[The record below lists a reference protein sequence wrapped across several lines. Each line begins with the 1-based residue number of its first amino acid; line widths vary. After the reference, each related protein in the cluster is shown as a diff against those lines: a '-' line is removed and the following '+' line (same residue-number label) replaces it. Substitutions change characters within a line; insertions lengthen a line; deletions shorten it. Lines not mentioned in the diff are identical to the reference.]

1 MVWFNTFFI
10 DSAKRNDS
18 LGKRPTGQRAPR
30 SAFTMIELL
39 VVVAIIGI
47 LVALLLPA
55 VQNAREASRRVECQ
69 NNLKQIGL
77 ALHNYESV
85 YRTLPWGAKGG
96 WGQSWTTDILPF
108 LEQTQLADIVPQGEP
123 GSATANNPESIRFR
137 ELARTALPVF
147 RCPSQPG
154 PTHLLL
160 ESSAISGRALNS
172 YLGNAGGDV
181 ERDAYSGSGEQGM
194 DTSDGVLRIADCV
207 SDPSMPPQ
215 PAPIEFAAIF
225 DGLSHTLLVS
235 ETRYIDFFQCEICD
249 HYALYHPDFD
259 RARGDDFSEALLS
272 LNHGFNLQVATKQQL
287 EISASSFHPGG
298 IHALMCDGSVQFIT
312 EQLDETIRHAIGSRD
327 KQEVYDQEDI
337 L

>member
-1 MVWFNTFFI
+1 
-10 DSAKRNDS
+10 
-18 LGKRPTGQRAPR
+18 
-30 SAFTMIELL
+30 MIELL
-39 VVVAIIGI
+39 VVIAIIGI

-55 VQNAREASRRVECQ
+55 VQNAREASRRVQCQ

-108 LEQTQLADIVPQGEP
+108 LEQNQLWDVVPQGEP

-137 ELARTALPVF
+137 ELARTLLPVF

-154 PTHLLL
+154 PTHLHG
-160 ESSAISGRALNS
+160 EESAISGRALNS
-172 YLGNAGGDV
+172 YLGNAGGDA
-181 ERDAYSGSGEQGM
+181 ERDSYTGSGERGM
-194 DTSDGVLRIADCV
+194 DISDGVLRIADCV
-207 SDPSMPPQ
+207 SDPSLPPQ

-235 ETRYIDFFQCEICD
+235 ETRYIDLFQCGICD

-272 LNHGFNLQVATKQQL
+272 LKHGFNLQVATKQQL
-287 EISASSFHPGG
+287 ELSASSFHPGG
-298 IHALMCDGSVQFIT
+298 VHALMCDGSVQFVT

-327 KQEVYDQEDI
+327 KQEVYNQEDI